1 MSTFYL
7 LPPITLLADH
17 LAGCLQACFPGIEL
31 TVAQRQCLCTR
42 VVEELENENVFLVHR
57 DELPAGERPEQALV
71 DGFGALCGDEV
82 VEVRPAARH
91 GEFASRR
98 WRIG

>member
-7 LPPITLLADH
+7 LPPVALLADH
-17 LAGCLQACFPGIEL
+17 LAGCLKDCFPGIEL
-31 TVAQRQCLCTR
+31 TVAQRTCLCTR
-42 VVEELENENVFLVHR
+42 VVEELENDNVFLVHR
-57 DELPAGERPEQALV
+57 DELPAGERAEQALV
-71 DGFGALCGDEV
+71 DGFGAISGDEI
-82 VEVRPAARH
+82 VEVRPAARN